1 MGFVRLVILILL
13 SLGVVACGGGGGG
26 GGGTTSTNPLP
37 GNQPP
42 PPRNPP
48 PVIRTNPCPGAPDD
62 CETREYTV
70 FYRAYDAN
78 GNPVP
83 DGNGNIDR
91 TDRHLELVKAS
102 AAYARGATGS
112 GETVLVVD
120 TGLAQNHREF
130 VGGFRKSELVLEA
143 GYNDYTV
150 DAAGHGTAVAAVIAA
165 YRHGGE
171 HPTLDMHGVAFDA
184 RVKMLAIKLGRAGE
198 FYAPFDFA
206 GYNDDRFANDFRSYL
221 AAATGDIAIINFSFN
236 APGSI
241 DRYSQS
247 EIGKVVKLR
256 EVLAQSGTPDADKK
270 LIVWA
275 AGNAGNKNLRNG
287 TSANADSPE
296 WTSGLGIHFPELRGH
311 ILTVVAVD
319 QDGEIADFSNR
330 CGTASSF
337 CLAAPG
343 VAIMAPLVG
352 ERVPAT
358 DNAYGPMNGTSF
370 AAPIVSGALALL
382 RQHYRGQMGNTE
394 LVARLLETADKT
406 GTYANTAIYGQGLLD
421 LDAATRPSGS
431 MMMSASATPGAPR
444 YAVDSSV
451 LALAPAFGD
460 ALSSALGGREIAAF
474 DDLNAPFFLPM
485 ETFLGT
491 APRPTPWSRLRA
503 PPEPSRVHLPGGGRL
518 QLQSG
523 GTATTPTLS
532 LTRPIGGGGSEMFL
546 SHGRHPASHFGT
558 GAAASVLAGEAPGL
572 APWPA
577 LAQDGLVLGMGAGS
591 WRAALFGG
599 RAQWGEQRDSDTGR
613 AFGALGEWR
622 WNADA
627 ARRSGEASLQAGYLR
642 EDARLLGTRAR
653 GGFGALQSRTW
664 FGGVTAQ
671 RQFDRRWSGTAAA
684 HIGLSRP
691 RLSQSDRLLSSLTPL
706 WSSSF
711 SAELTGR
718 NLWMPRDRAI
728 VRISQPHRVESGTA
742 QLRWA
747 RGRTRYGDLLMDEA
761 RVSLAPS
768 ARQVDVELAYSRP
781 LGAGELHLA
790 GMASYNP
797 SHAAGA
803 PTEYAV
809 LLGYRLDF

>member
-1 MGFVRLVILILL
+1 MNRRIIRLAILLVL

-26 GGGTTSTNPLP
+26 GGGTTSTNP
-37 GNQPP
+37 
-42 PPRNPP
+42 P
-48 PVIRTNPCPGAPDD
+48 PVIRTNPCPGTPAD

-70 FYRAYDAN
+70 FYQVDDAN
-78 GNPVP
+78 GNPIP
-83 DGNGNIDR
+83 DDDGNILR
-91 TDRHLELVKAS
+91 TDRHLDLVKAS

-130 VGGFRKSELVLEA
+130 VGGARKSELVLEA

-150 DAAGHGTAVAAVIAA
+150 DAASHGTAVAAVVAA
-165 YRHGGE
+165 HRHGSGSAG
-171 HPTLDMHGVAFDA
+171 LDMHGVAFDA
-184 RVKMLAIKLGRAGE
+184 RVKMLAIKLGRAGN

-206 GYNDDRFANDFRSYL
+206 GYDDDRWANDFRGYL
-221 AAATGDIAIINFSFN
+221 AAATGDISIINFSFN
-236 APGSI
+236 VQGAIS
-241 DRYSQS
+241 RYDPSL
-247 EIGKVVKLR
+247 ITNRVVELR
-256 EVLAQSGTPDADKK
+256 KVLAQAGTDVADKK
-270 LIVWA
+270 IIVWA
-275 AGNAGNKNLRNG
+275 AGNGYGKSLEGGG
-287 TSANADSPE
+287 TADASSPE
-296 WTSGLGIHFPELRGH
+296 WMSGLGVHFPNLRGH

-319 QDGEIADFSNR
+319 QDGEIASFSNR
-330 CGTASSF
+330 CGLASSF

-343 VAIMAPLVG
+343 VAIMAPLVA
-352 ERVPAT
+352 ESVPAT
-358 DNAYGPMNGTSF
+358 DNAYRPWNGTSF

-394 LVARLLETADKT
+394 LVARLLKTADKT
-406 GTYANTAIYGQGLLD
+406 GIYADSAIYGQGMLD
-421 LDAATRPSGS
+421 LDAATRPSGT

-451 LALAPAFGD
+451 LQLAPAFSD

-485 ETFLGT
+485 ETFLQT
-491 APRPTPWSRLRA
+491 ASRPPPWSRLRA
-503 PPEPSRVHLPGGGRL
+503 PQWPTHVHLPGGGRL
-518 QLQSG
+518 WMQPSD
-523 GTATTPTLS
+523 TASTPTLS
-532 LTRPIGGGGSEMFL
+532 LTRPIDGGGSEMFL

-558 GAAASVLAGEAPGL
+558 GAAAAPVLAGDAPGL

-599 RAQWGEQRDSDTGR
+599 AAQWGEQRDSDTSR

-627 ARRSGEASLQAGYLR
+627 THHTGGASLQAGYLR

-653 GGFGALQSRTW
+653 GGFGDLESRTW
-664 FGGVTAQ
+664 FGGVTAH
-671 RQFDRRWSGTAAA
+671 RQFDRRWRGTAAA

-691 RLSQSDRLLSSLTPL
+691 RLQQSDRLLSSLTPL

-718 NLWMPRDRAI
+718 NLWMPRDRASL
-728 VRISQPHRVESGTA
+728 RISQPHRVESGTA

-781 LGAGELHLA
+781 LGAGEWRLA
-790 GMASYNP
+790 GMASHNP
-797 SHAAGA
+797 NHAAGA